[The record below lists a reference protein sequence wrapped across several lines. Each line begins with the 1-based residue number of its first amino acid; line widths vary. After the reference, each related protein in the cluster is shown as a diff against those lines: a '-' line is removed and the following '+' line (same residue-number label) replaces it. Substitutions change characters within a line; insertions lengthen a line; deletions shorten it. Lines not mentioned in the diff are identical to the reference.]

1 MKARFS
7 LGNNVNPN
15 HQYSLS
21 FRTLRQ
27 VVLWEYGAP
36 GEIRTP
42 DPLVRS
48 QVLYPTEL
56 RARNEKTDS
65 YNRFSAG
72 TADLNRATCGYDTT
86 AYVQNHLSC
95 LLLLKSGASIH

>member
-1 MKARFS
+1 MRFS
-7 LGNNVNPN
+7 LGINVNPN

-21 FRTLRQ
+21 FRTWRQ

-56 RARNEKTDS
+56 RARYEKQTVTIGS
-65 YNRFSAG
+65 VLA
-72 TADLNRATCGYDTT
+72 L
-86 AYVQNHLSC
+86 Q
-95 LLLLKSGASIH
+95 I